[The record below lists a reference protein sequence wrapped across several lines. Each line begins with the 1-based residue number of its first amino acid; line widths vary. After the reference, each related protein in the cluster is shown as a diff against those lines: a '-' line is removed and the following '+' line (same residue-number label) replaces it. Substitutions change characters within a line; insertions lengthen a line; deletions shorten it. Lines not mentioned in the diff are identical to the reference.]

1 MTYTVP
7 LVINGLEVHTD
18 LKLDISDPTSG
29 KLLWHSSAASA
40 KEVNEAINAA
50 KAAFPSWS
58 KTNAIVKRNIL
69 LAAADIFDKKA
80 VELSGIVK
88 SESGCPDIWA
98 DVVTAPAGTG
108 LIRDVAGRI
117 ATITSIVPTM
127 RDENSHAI
135 VYKEPYGVVLA
146 IAPWNAPYYLGI
158 RAIIFALA
166 TGNTVVM
173 KGSELSPRSFWFI
186 ASVFQEAGLPDGV
199 LNFLICRQ
207 QDAAEL
213 TKAIVEHE
221 AIRKI
226 SFTGSSKVGS
236 IIASLCGKNLKPCIL
251 ELGGK
256 ASAIILDD
264 AELQNAA
271 FQCAL
276 GSFVNAGQVCMS
288 TERIIVHKAIAPAFS
303 TALLATIGQVFPADG
318 PAPVLIS
325 RAGAARTRTLV
336 DDALSKGA
344 KLLFGSIDAQEGS
357 LTHIR
362 PIVLEGVNSSMDIC
376 YQETF
381 GPVVSFIV
389 VENEEEAIK
398 LANDTEYGLSSSV
411 FTQNLETALRV
422 ARNIESGAI
431 HINKMTIF
439 DDPNVPH
446 GGVKSSGFGRFNGDI
461 GMNEFLKTKG
471 VTWNSM

>member
-1 MTYTVP
+1 MTYNVP
-7 LVINGLEVHTD
+7 LIINGLEVHTD
-18 LKLDISDPTSG
+18 VKLDISDPTSG

-40 KEVNEAINAA
+40 KEVSEAINAA

-58 KTNAIVKRNIL
+58 NTNAIVKRGIL
-69 LAAADIFDKKA
+69 LAAADIFDKKEA
-80 VELSGIVK
+80 ELSSIVK
-88 SESGCPDIWA
+88 SESGCPDIWTDA
-98 DVVTAPAGTG
+98 VTQPAGTG

-117 ATITSIVPTM
+117 TTITSTAPTM
-127 RDENSHAI
+127 RDENAHAI

-166 TGNTVVM
+166 TGNTVIM
-173 KGSELSPRSFWFI
+173 KGSELSPRTFWFI
-186 ASVFQEAGLPDGV
+186 ASVFQEAGLPNGV
-199 LNFLICRQ
+199 LNFLAIRRE
-207 QDAAEL
+207 DAAGL
-213 TKAIVEHE
+213 TKAIIEHE
-221 AIRKI
+221 AIRKV
-226 SFTGSSKVGS
+226 SFTGSSNTGR
-236 IIASLCGKNLKPCIL
+236 IIATLCGQNLKPCIL

-256 ASAIILDD
+256 AGAIVLDD
-264 AELQNAA
+264 AEIQNAA
-271 FQCAL
+271 VQCAL
-276 GSFVNAGQVCMS
+276 GSFLYAGQVCMA

-303 TALLATIGQVFPADG
+303 TAFVAAIGQVFPADG

-325 RAGAARTRTLV
+325 SAGAARTRTLV

-344 KLLFGSIDAQEGS
+344 KFFTGNLDTQEIS
-357 LTHIR
+357 LAHIR
-362 PIVLEGVNSSMDIC
+362 PIVLEGVDSSMDI
-376 YQETF
+376 YHQESF

-398 LANDTEYGLSSSV
+398 VANDTEYGLAASV
-411 FTQNLETALRV
+411 FTQNLETGLRV
-422 ARNIESGAI
+422 ARKIESGAI

-446 GGVKSSGFGRFNGDI
+446 GGVKSSGYGRFNGDV

-471 VTWNSM
+471 VTWNSV